1 VIYRR
6 WHWSTKVGTPRRA
19 FPAFMAFP
27 QSLVFRNWGLVMV
40 WDAHTITHTQLLVDE
55 RERAMG
61 FYIGTTATPS
71 QYEGQ
76 RHFVLSE
83 VMDLRTMDC

>member
-1 VIYRR
+1 
-6 WHWSTKVGTPRRA
+6 
-19 FPAFMAFP
+19 
-27 QSLVFRNWGLVMV
+27 MV